1 MNKKIVWLVLGVII
15 LGAVAYSMASR
26 KGGDLM
32 TETGKMADD
41 FTLTSLAGSSETL
54 SSYKGKVVFLNFW
67 ATWCPP
73 CRGEMPS
80 IQKLHEKMQGKD
92 FVILAVSVGE
102 RKQAVESFINNNKYT
117 FSVLLDP
124 ENEVSEVYRVAG
136 IPTTLLIDKSGKVVF
151 RETGGRDWSSA
162 DIIGKI
168 DQLLK

>member
-1 MNKKIVWLVLGVII
+1 MNKKIIWLIIGVLI
-15 LGAVAYSMASR
+15 LGAVAYSMANR
-26 KGGDLM
+26 KGGDIM

-41 FTLTSLAGSSETL
+41 FTLESLSGSSETL

-92 FVILAVSVGE
+92 FVILAVAVGE
-102 RKQAVESFINNNKYT
+102 RKQAVESFINSNKYT
-117 FSVLLDP
+117 FPILLDP

-151 RETGGRDWSSA
+151 RETGGRDWSSG
-162 DIIGKI
+162 DVIGKI